1 MSNFLS
7 TQGRFENARWVPSYH
22 AESTHPIKLDHGT
35 SSQPINHIPA
45 FPSQTYGG
53 HESSDAYANNASN
66 NAQREQFPP
75 IHSPEG
81 LQLPP
86 SSQTSP
92 LSPSSPISQLPSL
105 RTPKDSR
112 PQPSYLDGTS
122 GHTEESPLYVNA
134 KQFRRILKRRVA
146 IYARI
151 RKPYIHESRHRHA
164 TRRPRGPGGKILTK
178 DELKRKGK
186 KAQNGTTD
194 KSQRS
199 KTGAGPNTSHAK
211 KESVDWVAAIPT
223 KDGKGERREEV
234 RNRSRDKETGE
245 PHAKQTSNVRSEH
258 QIETKRSIK
267 ISKAMATSFYGAT
280 ELEDL
285 HQRFPTRT
293 AADIRS

>member
-1 MSNFLS
+1 MH
-7 TQGRFENARWVPSYH
+7 T
-22 AESTHPIKLDHGT
+22 PI
-35 SSQPINHIPA
+35 
-45 FPSQTYGG
+45 TYPTTRK
-53 HESSDAYANNASN
+53 
-66 NAQREQFPP
+66 REQFLP

-112 PQPSYLDGTS
+112 PQPSYLEGTS

-134 KQFRRILKRRVA
+134 KQFHRILKRRA
-146 IYARI
+146 TRERLLRYTPGT

-164 TRRPRGPGGKILTK
+164 TRRPRGPGGKFVTK

-186 KAQNGTTD
+186 KIQNGTTD

-234 RNRSRDKETGE
+234 RNRSRDKETDE
-245 PHAKQTSNVRSEH
+245 PQTSEENTRLKQKGQLRSAKRWRH
-258 QIETKRSIK
+258 RSMGLLNWKTCTKGFQLGR
-267 ISKAMATSFYGAT
+267 
-280 ELEDL
+280 
-285 HQRFPTRT
+285 QRMYARKY
-293 AADIRS
+293 